1 MLALDPGG
9 LRAEGP
15 WLIATTWQQL
25 ELFNLEVGC
34 ELLLEALSQGGDEG
48 VGLSGVG
55 RSQTVGCAVPE
66 SLRHDQRVV
75 MIARQK
81 REVGCRFIRVL
92 NRHWA
97 AGRGSISSCSTT
109 ASRWSRR
116 VPGNLARPVLFP
128 HENGPF
134 RAASGAAED

>member
-81 REVGCRFIRVL
+81 REVGVSL
-92 NRHWA
+92 HPGPQQA
-97 AGRGSISSCSTT
+97 LGRGPRQHIK
-109 ASRWSRR
+109 
-116 VPGNLARPVLFP
+116 LFY
-128 HENGPF
+128 H
-134 RAASGAAED
+134 RLTVVA